1 MFLQHDPKPVAAD
14 ALPVEM
20 GLIVWA
26 YAGAFVA
33 MYLAVFAGAG
43 Y

>member
-1 MFLQHDPKPVAAD
+1 MFLQQKLETSVAD

-20 GLIVWA
+20 GLVVWA

>member
-1 MFLQHDPKPVAAD
+1 MFLQHDRKAVAAD
-14 ALPVEM
+14 ALHVEM